1 MKIKSIF
8 YFTFLIAVLN
18 FALLTFNLSKA
29 NAATI
34 SSAKDTITTSRPS
47 ASAPLASPQAA
58 SASQVTIVDNGSIF
72 LASDSAVLRA
82 DTGETQN
89 TVTVASM
96 SAANTPSSNQRIVYF
111 NSTAANLHH
120 QGDPIT
126 TAISAMHTMQFTV
139 PNAIPSSGK
148 IVLTFPGSAD
158 TSASPS
164 ATTFA
169 FNGLTSANAAA
180 NISYKLDG
188 SATCTFTVSAPSIT
202 CAPSAAIAAAT
213 TITFL
218 IGCADAS
225 TNETSCTLQSPR
237 LINPTKTAAAGTAD
251 LWQLIIRTQDT
262 NSVDI
267 DTTRIKIATIDS
279 VYVQANVDPILT
291 FTIAGVNNA
300 TAANNGNT
308 TGCGTTETTNSG
320 INSSATVID
329 LGTLNNTPSA
339 IDTKIGNI
347 AAQTLTITTNGIN
360 GYVLTGTSSGQLIN
374 PATGFFIASNT
385 TPASFP
391 NGTPWFGIHACGL
404 DVSGTTWSS
413 GSDQSCNSYITGS
426 TGDICDYGWPT
437 QTSSVTLASDST
449 GPVANSL
456 TTGNGITSVE
466 YAAGIDASVPMGLYR
481 TVITYV
487 ATPTF

>member
-202 CAPSAAIAAAT
+202 CAPSTAIAATT

-262 NSVDI
+262 NSVAI
-267 DTTRIKIATIDS
+267 DTTRI
-279 VYVQANVDPILT
+279 
-291 FTIAGVNNA
+291 
-300 TAANNGNT
+300 
-308 TGCGTTETTNSG
+308 TTNA
-320 INSSATVID
+320 INR
-329 LGTLNNTPSA
+329 
-339 IDTKIGNI
+339 
-347 AAQTLTITTNGIN
+347 
-360 GYVLTGTSSGQLIN
+360 YVLTGTASGQLIN

-385 TPASFP
+385 TPASSP

-437 QTSSVTLASDST
+437 QTTSVTLASDST

-456 TTGNGITSVE
+456 TTGNGINSVE